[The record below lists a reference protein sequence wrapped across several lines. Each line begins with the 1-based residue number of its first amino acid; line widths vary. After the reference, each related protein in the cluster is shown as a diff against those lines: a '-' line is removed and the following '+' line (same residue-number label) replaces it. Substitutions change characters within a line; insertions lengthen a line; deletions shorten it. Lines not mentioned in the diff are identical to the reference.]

1 LAGCTWPIPD
11 LATIVTGTGS
21 ARPASGLGT
30 LRFDGKAAINVSG
43 WDACNIISGS
53 VVVTPAD
60 FTSRVWP
67 TGWLGVP

>member
-1 LAGCTWPIPD
+1 
-11 LATIVTGTGS
+11 
-21 ARPASGLGT
+21 LGT